1 MYCNKNLLKEKK
13 YIYINEEREN
23 MYCNK
28 KCKWNY
34 VLVVY
39 MLLIKN
45 PIWCIYAFTNQYH
58 YRNIE
63 QFKFWM
69 YILKCNFQDKILSIW
84 SLSNNYYYH
93 DCKCVKFEALKIS
106 YCPTNHPLIFLRK
119 VLKILK
125 YYICL
130 LFFPIFYR

>member
-1 MYCNKNLLKEKK
+1 MYCNKNLIKEKK

-69 YILKCNFQDKILSIW
+69 YILKCNLQDKILSVFCK
-84 SLSNNYYYH
+84 H
-93 DCKCVKFEALKIS
+93 DCNCVKFEAPGYLTILSHKS
-106 YCPTNHPLIFLRK
+106 SPYSLRK
-119 VLKILK
+119 VFKFLK
-125 YYICL
+125 YQIYIYFL
-130 LFFPIFYR
+130 SNILSW